1 MRIWLPLL
9 SIAALGSIV
18 WLGLETRRLAELA
31 GRNALAAEAAQAELA
46 AAVAASRAAGAAA
59 AVGAPPPQSQPKPEP
74 QPAPPA
80 TAAIPPD
87 QDPVRFAE
95 LALELATTK
104 SQLAA
109 VTQLLEQRNAEV
121 ARRAAAAN
129 TALQPLPEGVRTCLE
144 TLHACLRDE
153 GFGSFRFLSAQSLDQ
168 DGLHGVEL
176 LDSSDQ
182 FGAAIL
188 VAERM
193 TARVDRAAS
202 RLELRFYGGHR
213 TVGGAREAFA
223 EEGFPLLFPE
233 VDGRVWEARLPYLV
247 RGEGSYPQPTEAFER
262 PTTDVDPATRRQ
274 WLERLDR
281 LLAMAGTPEQ
291 WRVSRFRGMD
301 RGEFLQVELVG
312 TDDKHRVLAGVHCE
326 RLAVEVDRRGVVS
339 LLLRSGVLLRE
350 GVESKLTAE
359 GYRMLLPKLTPKQ
372 ATDAMLGMVVTQ

>member
-9 SIAALGSIV
+9 SFAALGAIV
-18 WLGLETRRLAELA
+18 WLGMETRRLAEVA
-31 GRNALAAEAAQAELA
+31 GRHALAAEAAQAQLA
-46 AAVAASRAAGAAA
+46 AATAATAATAT
-59 AVGAPPPQSQPKPEP
+59 AVGTPPESAPA
-74 QPAPPA
+74 PAPPA
-80 TAAIPPD
+80 AAAIPPE

-129 TALQPLPEGVRTCLE
+129 TALQPLPEGVRACLE

-182 FGAAIL
+182 FGAAFL

-193 TARVDRAAS
+193 TARVDRATS
-202 RLELRFYGGHR
+202 RLELRFYAGHR
-213 TVGGAREAFA
+213 TVGGAREAFL
-223 EEGFPLLFPE
+223 EDGFPLLFPE
-233 VDGRVWEARLPYLV
+233 VDGPVWEARLPYLV
-247 RGEGSYPQPTEAFER
+247 RGEGAYPQAAGAPER
-262 PTTDVDPATRRQ
+262 PATDVDPATRRQ

-312 TDDKHRVLAGVHCE
+312 TDDKHRVLAGVQCE

-359 GYRMLLPKLTPKQ
+359 GYRMLLPRLTQKQ